1 LKITFLGTGTSQGV
15 PMIGCNC
22 EVCSSQNPKE
32 KRLRSSVL
40 INLNNKNILIDA
52 GPDFRQQM
60 LREKIKYLD
69 AILLTHEHKDHI
81 GGLDDVRAFNYIQK
95 KPMDIYAEKRVCD
108 ALKSR
113 DFAYV
118 EERKDYPGIPR
129 MNFINIKNKAFY
141 IDDIEIIPVRGM
153 HMKLPVFGYRIKNF
167 AYITDMNYISSHEK
181 EKLKNL
187 DTLVIN
193 ALRRKKHVSHF
204 NLEEALEIIEEVKP
218 KRAFFTH
225 ISHKLSFEHEDIKN
239 LPKHINLAYDGLQLK
254 IQN

>member
-1 LKITFLGTGTSQGV
+1 
-15 PMIGCNC
+15 MIGCDC

-40 INLNNKNILIDA
+40 ININGKNILIDA

-60 LREKIKYLD
+60 LREKVKHLN

-129 MNFINIKNKAFY
+129 MNFINIENKPFF
-141 IDDIEIIPVRGM
+141 IDETEIIPVRGM
-153 HMKLPVFGYRIKNF
+153 HMQLPVFGYRIKNF
-167 AYITDMNYISSHEK
+167 AYITDMNYISSQEK

-204 NLEEALEIIEEVKP
+204 NLEEAIDIIEEVKP
-218 KRAFFTH
+218 KQAFLTH
-225 ISHKLSFEHEDIKN
+225 ISHKLSYEHEDIRN
-239 LPKHINLAYDGLQLK
+239 LPKHINMAYDGFQL
-254 IQN
+254 IIDN